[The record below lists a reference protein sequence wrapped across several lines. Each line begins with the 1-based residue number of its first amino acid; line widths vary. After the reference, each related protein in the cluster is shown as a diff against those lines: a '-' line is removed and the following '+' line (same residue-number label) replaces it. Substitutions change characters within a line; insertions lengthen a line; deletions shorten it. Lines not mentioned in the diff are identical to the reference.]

1 MRVGGGAGIAVKLLS
16 RENSSIVG
24 MLGLGGMARTFLEAF
39 LAVRPIKTLKVYS
52 PTKDHR
58 ERFAREMSAKHNIDV
73 ITVDSPEE
81 AVRSVDILSTCTDS
95 MVPTVRPEWLEPGMH
110 LANLGP
116 AEIDVSVM
124 AQVDVVIR

>member
-1 MRVGGGAGIAVKLLS
+1 MRVGGGAGIGVKLLS

-95 MVPTVRPEWLEPGMH
+95 MVPTVRPEWLEPGIH
-110 LANLGP
+110 LAHLGP
-116 AEIDVSVM
+116 AESDGSVM
-124 AQVDVVIR
+124 A

>member
-1 MRVGGGAGIAVKLLS
+1 VGGGAGIGVKHLS

-39 LAVRPIKTLKVYS
+39 LAVRPIKTVKVYS

-73 ITVDSPEE
+73 IAVDLPEE
-81 AVRSVDILSTCTDS
+81 AVRSVDVLSTCTDS
-95 MVPTVRPEWLEPGMH
+95 MVPTVRPEWLEPGIH
-110 LANLGP
+110 LAHLGP
-116 AEIDVSVM
+116 AESDGSVM
-124 AQVDVVIR
+124 A